1 MEVIFG
7 LAIGATVI
15 VVYARKVGRH
25 VEEDIE
31 IFHDDHEHHYN

>member
-7 LAIGATVI
+7 IAIGATVI
-15 VVYARKVGRH
+15 VIYARKVGRH

-31 IFHDDHEHHYN
+31 IFHDEHTHEYH